1 MSVQKDYP
9 VVIRSVLM
17 LLEVII
23 VFVIVGLN
31 SYMIT
36 ILVRVS
42 YTVNKYKK
50 LYSLI
55 DINECSQNNGGC
67 EDTCTNTMG
76 SYECSCQATGYS
88 LNNDKHNCSGKW
100 LVLNDSID
108 FLIIDINECSI
119 NNGGCVQSCTNIPG
133 SYYCSCE
140 TGYSLNFNGHGC
152 TGISNKI

>member
-36 ILVRVS
+36 IPVMVCYR
-42 YTVNKYKK
+42 VNKYEK
-50 LYSLI
+50 LYTLI

-67 EDTCTNTMG
+67 EETCTNTMG
-76 SYECSCQATGYS
+76 SYECSCQVIGYS
-88 LNNDKHNCSGKW
+88 LNKDKHNCSGK
-100 LVLNDSID
+100 
-108 FLIIDINECSI
+108 
-119 NNGGCVQSCTNIPG
+119 
-133 SYYCSCE
+133 
-140 TGYSLNFNGHGC
+140 
-152 TGISNKI
+152 

>member
-23 VFVIVGLN
+23 VFVIVDLN

-36 ILVRVS
+36 IPVRVS
-42 YTVNKYKK
+42 YRVNKYEK

-76 SYECSCQATGYS
+76 SYVCSCQVIGYS
-88 LNNDKHNCSGKW
+88 LDNDKHNCSGK
-100 LVLNDSID
+100 
-108 FLIIDINECSI
+108 
-119 NNGGCVQSCTNIPG
+119 
-133 SYYCSCE
+133 
-140 TGYSLNFNGHGC
+140 
-152 TGISNKI
+152 